1 MKLVFAK
8 EYFFLVAWGRLFKE
22 LISSEN
28 IHEQMI
34 YPLFRT
40 PDFYEEVKI
49 KLPPNLDE
57 KHHLLFTFYHIS
69 FKSEGSGPIEPT
81 PVGYTVFNF

>member
-1 MKLVFAK
+1 MITLIFKNGFA
-8 EYFFLVAWGRLFKE
+8 EFL
-22 LISSEN
+22 
-28 IHEQMI
+28 
-34 YPLFRT
+34 RT

-69 FKSEGSGPIEPT
+69 FKSEGSGPVEPT
-81 PVGYTVFNF
+81 PVGYTVWYKSYFT